1 MSTYA
6 IGDVQGCFDELNR
19 LLEAIRFDPAEDRL
33 WFCGD
38 LVNRG
43 PDSLGVLRFVRDLG
57 DSAIT
62 VLGNH
67 DLHLLAAA
75 TDTRHER
82 TKDTLDEVLEAPDR
96 EELLDWLRNRPF
108 LHHDPSKG
116 FTLLHAGLP
125 PQWDLSQAKALAK
138 ELETM
143 LRSDNHGEFFD
154 HMYGDKPDTWS
165 DKLEGWDRLRFI
177 TNCLTRLRYCD
188 NRGRLVL
195 EYKGPPGSQGE
206 DAIPWFMI
214 DGRRTEKDRI
224 IFGHWSTVTL
234 GDVRDF
240 RPWNVFPLDTGC
252 LWGGSLTALRL
263 EDKAWFSVPSDRP
276 KVKKGI

>member
-1 MSTYA
+1 MSIYA
-6 IGDVQGCFDELNR
+6 IGDVQGCYDELNK
-19 LLEAIRFDPAEDRL
+19 LLEKVRFNPASDQL

-43 PDSLGVLRFVRDLG
+43 PQSLEVMRLVKGLG
-57 DSAIT
+57 NNAIT

-75 TDTRHER
+75 TDTRHIR
-82 TKDTLDEVLEAPDR
+82 SKDTLDEVLEAPDR
-96 EELLDWLRNRPF
+96 NELLDWLRNRPF

-125 PQWDLSQAKALAK
+125 PQWDLSKSMALA
-138 ELETM
+138 EEIETM
-143 LRSDNHGEFFD
+143 LRRDNYGEFFH
-154 HMYGDKPDTWS
+154 HMYGDKPDKWS
-165 DKLEGWDRLRFI
+165 DKLEGWERLRFI

-188 NRGRLVL
+188 DKGRLLL
-195 EYKGPPGSQGE
+195 EYKGPPGTQSE
-206 DAIPWFMI
+206 VAIPWFMI
-214 DGRRTEKDRI
+214 DGRRTEQEKI

-234 GDVRDF
+234 GEIKDF
-240 RPWNVFPLDTGC
+240 RPYNVFPLDTGC

-263 EDKAWFSVPSDRP
+263 EDETWFSVPSGRP
-276 KVKKGI
+276 KIKKDI